1 MLAGC
6 SSSTLLSPR
15 HRLRSGLSTSAQFQ
29 RQACNLQ
36 LPSSMNT
43 HRLDLSSSCSFPR
56 TQQQSP
62 KPMGLSVE
70 KHMEAKTSTCSLRKH
85 NIRLPPLA
93 AAAATTSQATSSTQ
107 TMAFVECKVEIN
119 DEFWEKRGKDL
130 KRLAEE
136 HDSVD
141 ESFVNRAKRK
151 KGSSDNGNFADI
163 LEGEDG
169 LSLAQMGAG
178 NFWFQHPSLPSS
190 QIGSGEEER
199 VCFVPSEVVSAPLPL
214 SNNHPCGEME
224 SAMTKITNFGDKNV
238 VEASQSYVKEAS
250 ESNASSESQSLSLR
264 INENVPSE
272 HEIGNGSGNP
282 HHHEGTEVETGEE
295 DDQEKN
301 RGFELVSFLTA
312 CVDAIGSRN
321 VFAINHF
328 IAKLGDLASPRG
340 TTISRICAYFTE
352 ALAIRVTRLW
362 PQIFHITISRDLERV
377 VEDETGNALRL
388 LNQVTPIPK
397 FLHFTSN
404 EMLLRAFERKDKVHI
419 IDFDIKQGLQ
429 WPSLF
434 QSLASRTNPPSHV
447 RITGIGESK
456 LELNETGDR
465 LAGFAEALNL
475 PFEFHAVVDRL
486 EDVRLWMLHVKEH
499 ESVAVNCALQLHKTL
514 YDGTGG
520 ALRDFLR
527 LIRSTNPTV
536 VVMAEQE
543 AEHNDPRLET
553 RVCNA
558 LRYYSAL
565 FDSIDHCLPQESPMR
580 VKIEE
585 MYAREIRNIIACEGS
600 HRLERHESFEN
611 WSKIMVE
618 QGGFKCMG
626 VTEREMFQSQLL
638 LKMYPCENYNV
649 KKQEKEGA
657 AGVTLSW
664 LQQPLYT
671 VSAWTPVDAAGTSS
685 SFSQPA

>member
-15 HRLRSGLSTSAQFQ
+15 HRLRSEVTSPSQFQ

-43 HRLDLSSSCSFPR
+43 HRLDLPSSCSFPR
-56 TQQQSP
+56 KEASRSQQQSL

-70 KHMEAKTSTCSLRKH
+70 KPMEAKTSTCSLKKH

-93 AAAATTSQATSSTQ
+93 AAAATTQATSNQ
-107 TMAFVECKVEIN
+107 KMAFAESKGETD
-119 DEFWEKRGKDL
+119 DEFWEKGGKSL
-130 KRLAEE
+130 KRLAAEQG
-136 HDSVD
+136 SVD
-141 ESFVNRAKRK
+141 ESFASRAKRK
-151 KGSSDNGNFADI
+151 KGNGNFDDI
-163 LEGEDG
+163 LEGGDT

-178 NFWFQHPSLPSS
+178 NFWFQHPSLPLSLNC
-190 QIGSGEEER
+190 SGEEER

-214 SNNHPCGEME
+214 CNNPWGEME
-224 SAMTKITNFGDKNV
+224 SAVTKITNFGEKRDI
-238 VEASQSYVKEAS
+238 EGSQPHVKEGS
-250 ESNASSESQSLSLR
+250 VSSASSESQSLSLR
-264 INENVPSE
+264 LNESAPSE
-272 HEIGNGSGNP
+272 HEVGNGSGTP
-282 HHHEGTEVETGEE
+282 YHHEGTEVESGEE
-295 DDQEKN
+295 DDQEKHL
-301 RGFELVSFLTA
+301 GFELVSFLTA

-321 VFAINHF
+321 VAAINHF
-328 IAKLGDLASPRG
+328 IAKLGELASPRG

-362 PQIFHITISRDLERV
+362 PQIFHITISRELERV

-404 EMLLRAFERKDKVHI
+404 EMLLRAFEGKNKVHI

-456 LELNETGDR
+456 QELNKTGDR

-475 PFEFHAVVDRL
+475 PFEFHPVVDRL

-520 ALRDFLR
+520 ALRNFLG
-527 LIRSTNPTV
+527 LIRSTNPTI

-558 LRYYSAL
+558 LKYYSAL

-580 VKIEE
+580 IKIEE

-600 HRLERHESFEN
+600 HRLERHESFGN
-611 WSKIMVE
+611 WRKMMAE
-618 QGGFKCMG
+618 QGGFRCMG
-626 VTEREMFQSQLL
+626 VTEREMFQSHLL

-657 AGVTLSW
+657 AAVTLSW
-664 LQQPLYT
+664 QEQPLYT
-671 VSAWTPVDAAGTSS
+671 VSAWTPVDAAGSSS
-685 SFSQPA
+685 SFSQPT